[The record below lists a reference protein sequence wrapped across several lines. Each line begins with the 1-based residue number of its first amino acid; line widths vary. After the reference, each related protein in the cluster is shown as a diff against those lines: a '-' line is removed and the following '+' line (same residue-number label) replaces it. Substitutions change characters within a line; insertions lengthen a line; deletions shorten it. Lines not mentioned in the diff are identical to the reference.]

1 VSEISHEK
9 STRETQLMRYSFSD
23 AKAPCGNP
31 NPIDQYVSDG
41 DGVKNFVCFNGGLY
55 YLMGATTNAGESL
68 DCGDGGEDMA
78 VSCSDNTLPPL
89 PGVDKLDGTAWG
101 GVLRDDF
108 VAG

>member
-1 VSEISHEK
+1 
-9 STRETQLMRYSFSD
+9 
-23 AKAPCGNP
+23 
-31 NPIDQYVSDG
+31 
-41 DGVKNFVCFNGGLY
+41 
-55 YLMGATTNAGESL
+55 MGATTGAGDSL
-68 DCGDGGEDMA
+68 NCGDGGEDMA